1 MSLDWLVGERVAFVP
16 VGAAELVAAHFAEH
30 SDADFA
36 VVAAAAA
43 AAELLLV
50 VVAHCAEPEP
60 GPELA
65 NAPVA
70 GAVSVHSGSGLVGEG
85 VN

>member
-1 MSLDWLVGERVAFVP
+1 MPLDWLVGERVAFVP
-16 VGAAELVAAHFAEH
+16 VGAAELVAAR

-36 VVAAAAA
+36 VADA

-50 VVAHCAEPEP
+50 VAHCVEPEP
-60 GPELA
+60 EPELA
-65 NAPVA
+65 NGPVA
-70 GAVSVHSGSGLVGEG
+70 GAVFVHSDSGLVGEG

>member
-1 MSLDWLVGERVAFVP
+1 ML
-16 VGAAELVAAHFAEH
+16 VGAAELVAARFAGH

-36 VVAAAAA
+36 VADAA

-50 VVAHCAEPEP
+50 VAHCVELELEL
-60 GPELA
+60 ELA
-65 NAPVA
+65 NGPVA
-70 GAVSVHSGSGLVGEG
+70 GAVIVHSDSGLVVGEG